1 MKHKNYIYLFPIADI
16 ILWHVKIR
24 DWKVREHI
32 ANCHAIVYAE
42 WITAQVK
49 PPTEHLYTST
59 GGSPEEFSGKVI
71 NHNPGIPD
79 QQESQRESD

>member
-1 MKHKNYIYLFPIADI
+1 MTGKLEGTLQIVMID
-16 ILWHVKIR
+16 
-24 DWKVREHI
+24 
-32 ANCHAIVYAE
+32 IVYAE